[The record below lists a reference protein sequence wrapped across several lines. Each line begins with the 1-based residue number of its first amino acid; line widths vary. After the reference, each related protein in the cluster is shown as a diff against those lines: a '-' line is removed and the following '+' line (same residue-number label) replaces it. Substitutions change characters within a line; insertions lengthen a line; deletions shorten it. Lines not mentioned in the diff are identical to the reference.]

1 MMPMNH
7 LVRSVIIGLAFVSL
21 AACKSSSDAETE
33 VTDAGSMTGG
43 VSNEST
49 TSVAQT
55 SAAGTSGRL
64 SAEQIQ
70 AENALRQT
78 VFYFDFDIAEF
89 RGADRETL
97 MYHARDLSSNPSKR
111 LRLEGHAD
119 ERGTREYNL
128 ALGERRA
135 NSILNYL
142 IVNGASRSQIEVV
155 SYGEERPTM
164 TGQSESVYNRN
175 RRVEVVAR

>member
-1 MMPMNH
+1 MTKQSIQTIKMGLMAISLFS
-7 LVRSVIIGLAFVSL
+7 LV
-21 AACKSSSDAETE
+21 ACSSTGDTEEGAMSGNAPSGSDSSNNSSARTSP
-33 VTDAGSMTGG
+33 GS
-43 VSNEST
+43 
-49 TSVAQT
+49 
-55 SAAGTSGRL
+55 TSGQLTQEEVR
-64 SAEQIQ
+64 AQ
-70 AENALRQT
+70 NALRQT

-89 RGADRETL
+89 KSTDRATL
-97 MYHARDLSSNPSKR
+97 AFHARNLAANSSER
-111 LRLEGHAD
+111 IRLEGHAD

-155 SYGEERPTM
+155 SYGEEQPAQA
-164 TGQSESVYNRN
+164 GQSNNAYSRN

>member
-1 MMPMNH
+1 M
-7 LVRSVIIGLAFVSL
+7 IIDKNTLKASCLALMLVSL

-33 VTDAGSMTGG
+33 GDVDSDMGMATASAAN
-43 VSNEST
+43 SS
-49 TSVAQT
+49 AQT
-55 SAAGTSGRL
+55 SAAGASGRL
-64 SAEQIQ
+64 TQAQIET
-70 AENALRQT
+70 ENALRQT

-97 MYHARDLSSNPSKR
+97 TYHARDLAANPSKR

-155 SYGEERPTM
+155 SYGEERPAM
-164 TGQSESVYNRN
+164 TGQSDSVYNRN

>member
-1 MMPMNH
+1 MSNKFSKISIM
-7 LVRSVIIGLAFVSL
+7 VVSMFIL
-21 AACKSSSDAETE
+21 AACSSTSDTE
-33 VTDAGSMTGG
+33 EPVD
-43 VSNEST
+43 ESSTASAPAT
-49 TSVAQT
+49 TSPS
-55 SAAGTSGRL
+55 SARNQPTQEEIR
-64 SAEQIQ
+64 

-89 RGADRETL
+89 KTADRETL
-97 MYHARDLSSNPSKR
+97 TYHARNLAGNPSKSI
-111 LRLEGHAD
+111 RLEGHAD

-155 SYGEERPTM
+155 SYGEERPAE
-164 TGQSESVYNRN
+164 TGQSEQSYGRN

>member
-1 MMPMNH
+1 MTKQSIQTIKMGLMAISLFS
-7 LVRSVIIGLAFVSL
+7 LV
-21 AACKSSSDAETE
+21 ACSSTGDTEEGAMSGNAPSGSDSSNSSSARTSP
-33 VTDAGSMTGG
+33 GS
-43 VSNEST
+43 
-49 TSVAQT
+49 
-55 SAAGTSGRL
+55 TSGQLTQEEVR
-64 SAEQIQ
+64 AQ
-70 AENALRQT
+70 NALRQT

-89 RGADRETL
+89 KPTDRETL
-97 MYHARDLSSNPSKR
+97 AFHARNLAANSSER
-111 LRLEGHAD
+111 IRLEGHAD

-155 SYGEERPTM
+155 SYGEEQPAQA
-164 TGQSESVYNRN
+164 GQSNNAYSRN